1 MKKNY
6 IISILFACML
16 CACSASPPHVLSGL
30 EVHFIDVGEGD
41 SILIRDATSAI
52 LIDAGSD
59 TVSEDVIFY
68 LHSLGIKTL
77 DIAVG
82 THPHEDHIGSLDE
95 IIYEFSPETI
105 IMPKISSDTD
115 AFEKVLNAAQA
126 QHKKIKEA
134 QTGMRIEAGAIT
146 LTFLSPPRDADFEEI
161 NDWSAVIKMEF
172 AEKTFLFCGDAERP
186 AEKRM
191 LENGSLTKCDVLK
204 IGHHGSETST
214 SADFLKAV
222 SPTYAVISVGAENSY
237 AFPSE
242 TVLERLQKA
251 NITVMR
257 TDLSGNIICA
267 VSPDGKLA
275 FQCEKGD
282 QNAA

>member
-1 MKKNY
+1 MKKSC
-6 IISILFACML
+6 IISILFACLL

-41 SILIRDATSAI
+41 SILIRDAASAI

-59 TVSEDVIFY
+59 TGSEEVVSY

-77 DIAVG
+77 TIAVG

-95 IIYEFSPETI
+95 IIEQFSPETI
-105 IMPKISSDTD
+105 AMPKISSDTD
-115 AFEKVLNAAQA
+115 AFEEVLNAVEAQN
-126 QHKKIKEA
+126 KKIKTA
-134 QTGMRIEAGAIT
+134 QTGLCLKAGAIM

-172 AEKTFLFCGDAERP
+172 AGKTFLFCGDAERP

-191 LENGSLTKCDVLK
+191 LEDGFLTKCDVLK
-204 IGHHGSETST
+204 VGHHGSQTST
-214 SADFLKAV
+214 SEEFLEAV
-222 SPTYAVISVGAENSY
+222 SPKYAVISVGAENKY

-242 TVLERLQKA
+242 TVLKSLQKA
-251 NITVMR
+251 GITVMR
-257 TDLSGNIICA
+257 TDLSGNIICTI
-267 VSPDGKLA
+267 STDGKLT
-275 FQCEKGD
+275 FKYEKGD